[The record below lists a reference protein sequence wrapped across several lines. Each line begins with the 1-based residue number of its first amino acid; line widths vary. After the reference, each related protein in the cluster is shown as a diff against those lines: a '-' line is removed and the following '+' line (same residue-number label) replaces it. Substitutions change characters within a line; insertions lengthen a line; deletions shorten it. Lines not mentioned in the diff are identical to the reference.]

1 VRKEMALIPYDP
13 FRNLSNIRKDL
24 DRFFND
30 FPFDFGMEMNQF
42 GNIKVDIHE
51 TDNEVVAN
59 CDIPGLQSKEDV
71 NIDIENNVLKISGS
85 IYRTNE
91 IKEENMHRRERY
103 TGSFNRAITLPVPV
117 SEEGIKATYKNGVL
131 EVIMPKQTQ
140 TNKKKID
147 VDFH

>member
-1 VRKEMALIPYDP
+1 MALIPYDP
-13 FRNLSNIRKDL
+13 FRNLSNMRREL

-30 FPFDFGMEMNQF
+30 FPFDFGNDMNQL
-42 GNIKVDIHE
+42 GNIRVDVHE
-51 TDNEVVAN
+51 TDNEVVAT

-85 IYRTNE
+85 INRTNE

-103 TGSFNRAITLPVPV
+103 TGSFHRAITLPSPV

-131 EVIMPKQTQ
+131 EVTMPKQTQ
-140 TNKKKID
+140 TNRKKID